1 MIIQNDVLSLWFK
14 LSIQNL
20 KSKKQVINTINLFP
34 VADSDTGNNIIMTL
48 EEAYEMF
55 IKQSNELDLDDYLTL
70 ISHSVLL
77 SARGNSGIILSEVV
91 SSICESFSG
100 RNELDI
106 ETLGGAFK
114 LADSRARQSISH
126 PVDGTILDITR
137 SASNFFKD
145 TNLDD
150 IFSVTNEASQDLYIS
165 LFNTSQIIPV
175 LKNAGVVDAGAYC
188 LTIIY
193 DSLFDVI
200 NNVNR
205 GPVDIDMPSSLK
217 LNTLTNKVVASE
229 PFQYEVMFNCMYDD
243 YLVDMKRE
251 LEGISSEIVITGGPD
266 ICKIHFHTY
275 NLGKCVE
282 TVYNY
287 CSPKGLQ
294 IHAISIYNVQ

>member
-1 MIIQNDVLSLWFK
+1 MKIENRNVSLWIKLSL
-14 LSIQNL
+14 QNL
-20 KSKKQVINTINLFP
+20 KKKKQVINSINLFP
-34 VADSDTGNNIIMTL
+34 VADADTGNNIIMTL
-48 EEAYEMF
+48 EEAYDIF
-55 IKQSNELDLDDYLTL
+55 IKESDKLNVNDYLTL
-70 ISHSVLL
+70 VSQSILL
-77 SARGNSGIILSEVV
+77 SARGNSGIILSEVF
-91 SSICESFSG
+91 SSICDSFSG

-106 ETLGGAFK
+106 ETLGEAFK

-126 PVDGTILDITR
+126 PMDGTILDITR

-205 GPVDIDMPSSLK
+205 GFCYKRRGKGEALIWLGWTLWRPSRPLGLS
-217 LNTLTNKVVASE
+217 AS
-229 PFQYEVMFNCMYDD
+229 CCT
-243 YLVDMKRE
+243 
-251 LEGISSEIVITGGPD
+251 IS
-266 ICKIHFHTY
+266 
-275 NLGKCVE
+275 
-282 TVYNY
+282 
-287 CSPKGLQ
+287 
-294 IHAISIYNVQ
+294 